1 MELLILLAFLIGW
14 AVAQVQELQLRKA
27 RLLQLESLESELVRV
42 KAQLLVLQKDLDS
55 AQLVAQD
62 SQLQLRRLT
71 AKEKARETALQWD
84 LG

>member
-1 MELLILLAFLIGW
+1 MVQATEQYW
-14 AVAQVQELQLRKA
+14 KAQVEELQLE
-27 RLLQLESLESELVRV
+27 LLRV

-71 AKEKARETALQWD
+71 AKEKAQESALQKDLAWD

>member
-1 MELLILLAFLIGW
+1 MVQATEQYW
-14 AVAQVQELQLRKA
+14 KAQVEELQLE
-27 RLLQLESLESELVRV
+27 LLRV

-71 AKEKARETALQWD
+71 AKEQAKESALQKDLAWD